1 MDLFDLVEMFCDW
14 IAAAKRNPADGVKLA
29 YNVELFGIQ
38 DQLASILANTLA
50 RWPKRPAETSE
61 ASVVTSP
68 WPGCCA

>member
-1 MDLFDLVEMFCDW
+1 MLCDW

-50 RWPKRPAETSE
+50 RWPKRPAVGS
-61 ASVVTSP
+61 
-68 WPGCCA
+68 